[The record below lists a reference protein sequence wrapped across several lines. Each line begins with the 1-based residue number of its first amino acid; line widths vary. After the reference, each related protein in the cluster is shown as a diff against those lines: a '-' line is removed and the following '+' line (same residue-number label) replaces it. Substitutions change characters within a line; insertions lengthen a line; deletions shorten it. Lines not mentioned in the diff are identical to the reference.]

1 MRLPRVSPSAFTF
14 VALALLSAVTA
25 GCSDSPIS
33 PSNYAAYSQT
43 DLVVGTGAQAV
54 TGSVVTLNYTG
65 WLYNGSQPDHKGA
78 VFTTSVGATPAT
90 YTVGAQQVIEG
101 WEQGVP
107 GMMVGGLRRLVIPP
121 SLAYGG
127 TRAGPIPPNSTLVF
141 EIELL
146 DVQ

>member
-1 MRLPRVSPSAFTF
+1 MRLPRKSSSAFTF

-33 PSNYAAYSQT
+33 PSNYAAYTQT
-43 DLVVGTGAQAV
+43 DLVVGTGTQAV

-65 WLYNGSQPDHKGA
+65 WLYDGSKSDHKGA
-78 VFTTSVGATPAT
+78 VFTSSVGGTPAT
-90 YTVGAQQVIEG
+90 YTVGAQQVIQG

-107 GMMVGGLRRLVIPP
+107 GMMVGGLRRLVVPP

-127 TRAGPIPPNSTLVF
+127 TRAGPIPPNATLIF